1 MKPSTA
7 FTLAALCIKSCVAD
21 FWIYEAG
28 GFGDVVPVTY
38 FRFYHDPPKCGT
50 TGNNNGQNY
59 LPYDDVSKRKGIAC
73 DGNGCEG
80 GNPNEI
86 TRFEM
91 NVDWGHYTIYKDRG
105 YRMYDKKNNVV
116 GQCRPD
122 RSKSYLC
129 VGTGLP
135 DGASVFHCTTS
146 VDKF

>member
-1 MKPSTA
+1 MKLSI
-7 FTLAALCIKSCVAD
+7 TLAITALAQSCVAD
-21 FWIYEAG
+21 FWVYEAG
-28 GFGDVVPVTY
+28 GFGDIVPVTY
-38 FRFYHDPPKCGT
+38 FCFYHNPPSCGDLGKHGSKC
-50 TGNNNGQNY
+50 Y
-59 LPYDDVSKRKGIAC
+59 LPYDNVSKRKGISC

-105 YRMYDKKNNVV
+105 NKMYDTSDRVV

-122 RSKSYLC
+122 RSKSWWCL
-129 VGTGLP
+129 GKGLP
-135 DGASVFHCTTS
+135 DAVSVFHCTTS